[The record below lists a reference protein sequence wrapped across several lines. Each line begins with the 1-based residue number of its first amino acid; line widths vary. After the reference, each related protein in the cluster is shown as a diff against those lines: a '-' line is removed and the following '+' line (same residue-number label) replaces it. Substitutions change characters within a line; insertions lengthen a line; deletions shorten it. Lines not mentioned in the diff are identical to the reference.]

1 MATPDTPAI
10 RLADVE
16 FAYAGGARV
25 VEIAELEVA
34 QGERLFVEGP
44 SGSGKSTL
52 LCLVAGILTP
62 TGGTVDVLGESVS
75 ALGAAARDRFRAEKI
90 GFVFQMFNLLPYLS
104 LIDNVVLPCHFSRAR
119 AALALG
125 NSGSLRD
132 EAVRLLERL
141 GLGANA
147 LRGRRVTE
155 LSIGQQQRVAVARA
169 LIGRPPLVVAD
180 EPTSAMDAT
189 ARLAFVKLL
198 LEECAIAGS
207 TVVFVSHDPSL
218 AASFE
223 RSVSMTQINAA
234 PMEGMVANACN
245 MSDAE

>member
-1 MATPDTPAI
+1 MSTPASPAI
-10 RLADVE
+10 RLAGVE
-16 FAYAGGARV
+16 FAFAGGRRV
-25 VEIAELEVA
+25 VDIAELEVA
-34 QGERLFVEGP
+34 RGERLFVEGP

-75 ALGAAARDRFRAEKI
+75 ALGAAARDRFRAENI

-104 LIDNVVLPCHFSRAR
+104 LIDNVVLPCHFSRTR
-119 AALALG
+119 AEVALH
-125 NSGSLRD
+125 NSGSLRE
-132 EAVRLLERL
+132 EAARLLGRL
-141 GLGANA
+141 GLGVAA
-147 LRGRRVTE
+147 LRGRRVAA

-189 ARLAFVKLL
+189 ARIAFVELL
-198 LEECAIAGS
+198 LEECAITGS

-218 AASFE
+218 AASFG
-223 RSVSMTQINAA
+223 RSVSMTEINAA
-234 PMEGMVANACN
+234 PIEG
-245 MSDAE
+245 SLDAH

>member
-1 MATPDTPAI
+1 MATPDSPAI
-10 RLADVE
+10 RLSRIE
-16 FAYAGGARV
+16 FAYAGGTPV
-25 VEIAELEVA
+25 VDIADLEVA
-34 QGERLFVEGP
+34 RGERIFVEGP

-62 TGGTVDVLGESVS
+62 TGGIVDVLGERVS
-75 ALGAAARDRFRAEKI
+75 ALGVAARDRFRAENI

-104 LIDNVVLPCHFSRAR
+104 LVDNVVLPCHFSRTR
-119 AALALG
+119 AAVALQ
-125 NSGSLRD
+125 NSTTLQG
-132 EAVRLLERL
+132 EADRLLERL
-141 GLGANA
+141 GLGGDA
-147 LRGRRVTE
+147 LHGRRVTE

-189 ARLAFVKLL
+189 ARIAFVELL

-207 TVVFVSHDPSL
+207 TVVFVSHDPTL

-223 RSVSMTQINAA
+223 RSVSMAEINAA
-234 PMEGMVANACN
+234 PLEGLA
-245 MSDAE
+245 DAH

>member
-1 MATPDTPAI
+1 MSTPDAPAI
-10 RLADVE
+10 RLAGVE
-16 FAYAGGARV
+16 FAYGGGTPV
-25 VEIAELEVA
+25 VDIAELEVA
-34 QGERLFVEGP
+34 PGERLFVEGL

-62 TGGTVDVLGESVS
+62 TGGTVDVLGEAVS

-104 LIDNVVLPCHFSRAR
+104 LVDNVVLPCHFSRTR
-119 AALALG
+119 AAAALQ
-125 NSGSLRD
+125 NSASLSD
-132 EAVRLLERL
+132 EAERLLGRL
-141 GLGANA
+141 GLGVNA

-189 ARLAFVKLL
+189 ARVAFVELL
-198 LEECAIAGS
+198 LEECAITGS

-223 RSVSMTQINAA
+223 RSVSMTEINAA
-234 PMEGMVANACN
+234 PIEG
-245 MSDAE
+245 SLDAH

>member
-1 MATPDTPAI
+1 MAAPKSPAI
-10 RLADVE
+10 RLARVE
-16 FAYAGGARV
+16 FAYAGSAPV
-25 VEIAELEVA
+25 VDIAELEVA
-34 QGERLFVEGP
+34 RGERLFVEGP

-62 TGGTVDVLGESVS
+62 TGGTVDVLGEPVS
-75 ALGAAARDRFRAEKI
+75 ALGAAARDRFRAERI

-119 AALALG
+119 AAVALR
-125 NSGSLRD
+125 NSASLRD

-180 EPTSAMDAT
+180 EPTSALDAA
-189 ARLAFVKLL
+189 ARISFVELL
-198 LEECAIAGS
+198 LEECATAGS

-223 RSVSMTQINAA
+223 RSVSMTEINAA
-234 PMEGMVANACN
+234 PTEGSV
-245 MSDAE
+245 DAG

>member
-1 MATPDTPAI
+1 MAPPGTPAI
-10 RLADVE
+10 RLAGVG
-16 FAYAGGARV
+16 FAYAGGARIV
-25 VEIAELEVA
+25 DIAELEVA
-34 QGERLFVEGP
+34 QGDRLFVEGP

-62 TGGTVDVLGESVS
+62 SVGTVEVLGESMS
-75 ALGAAARDRFRAEKI
+75 SLGAAARDRFRAEKI

-104 LIDNVVLPCHFSRAR
+104 LVDNVVLPCHFSRAR
-119 AALALG
+119 AEVALR
-125 NSGSLRD
+125 NSASLRD
-132 EAVRLLERL
+132 EADRLLGRL
-141 GLGANA
+141 GLGSTA

-189 ARLAFVKLL
+189 ARTAFVELL

-207 TVVFVSHDPSL
+207 TVVFVSHDPAL
-218 AASFE
+218 ATSFE
-223 RSVSMTQINAA
+223 RTVSMTELNTVPAEGVADA
-234 PMEGMVANACN
+234 P
-245 MSDAE
+245 

>member
-1 MATPDTPAI
+1 VATPDSPAI
-10 RLADVE
+10 RLTRIE
-16 FAYAGGARV
+16 FAYGSGVPVVDIAG
-25 VEIAELEVA
+25 LEVA
-34 QGERLFVEGP
+34 RGERLFVEGP

-52 LCLVAGILTP
+52 LCLVAGILAP
-62 TGGTVDVLGESVS
+62 TGGTVEVLGEPVS
-75 ALGAAARDRFRAEKI
+75 AMGASARDRFRAEKI

-104 LIDNVVLPCHFSRAR
+104 LVDNVVLPCHFSRVR
-119 AALALG
+119 AAVALQ
-125 NSGSLRD
+125 NSATLGD

-141 GLGANA
+141 GLGVNA
-147 LRGRRVTE
+147 LDGRRVTE

-189 ARLAFVKLL
+189 ARIAFVELL

-218 AASFE
+218 ATSFE
-223 RSVSMTQINAA
+223 RAVSMAEINAA
-234 PMEGMVANACN
+234 PQEGMT
-245 MSDAE
+245 DAR

>member
-1 MATPDTPAI
+1 MATPDPPAF
-10 RLADVE
+10 RLAQVE
-16 FAYAGGARV
+16 FAYGGGAPV
-25 VEIAELEVA
+25 VDIPELEVA

-62 TGGTVDVLGESVS
+62 TSGTVDVLGEPVS
-75 ALGAAARDRFRAEKI
+75 ALGAAARDRLRAEKI

-104 LIDNVVLPCHFSRAR
+104 LVDNVVLPCHFSRTR
-119 AALALG
+119 AAVALE
-125 NSGSLRD
+125 NSASLTD
-132 EAVRLLERL
+132 EADRLLDRL
-141 GLGANA
+141 GLGGNA

-189 ARLAFVKLL
+189 ARLAFVELL
-198 LEECAIAGS
+198 LEECALAGS

-218 AASFE
+218 ATSFE
-223 RSVSMTQINAA
+223 RAVSMAEINAA
-234 PMEGMVANACN
+234 PQEGMA
-245 MSDAE
+245 DAR

>member
-1 MATPDTPAI
+1 MATPDSPAI
-10 RLADVE
+10 RLARAE
-16 FAYAGGARV
+16 FAYGDGVPV
-25 VEIAELEVA
+25 VDIAELEVA
-34 QGERLFVEGP
+34 RGERLFVEGP

-62 TGGTVDVLGESVS
+62 TGGTVDVLGESLS

-104 LIDNVVLPCHFSRAR
+104 LVDNVVLPCHFSRAR
-119 AALALG
+119 AAVALR
-125 NSGSLRD
+125 NSATLGD
-132 EAVRLLERL
+132 EAGRLLERL
-141 GLGANA
+141 GLGVDA
-147 LRGRRVTE
+147 LGGRRVTE

-189 ARLAFVKLL
+189 ARVAFVELL

-218 AASFE
+218 ASSFE
-223 RSVSMTQINAA
+223 RRVSMTEINAA
-234 PMEGMVANACN
+234 PTEGAV
-245 MSDAE
+245 DAG

>member
-1 MATPDTPAI
+1 MATPASPAI
-10 RLADVE
+10 RLSRIE
-16 FAYAGGARV
+16 FAYAGGTPV
-25 VEIAELEVA
+25 VDIAELQVA
-34 QGERLFVEGP
+34 RGERLFVEGP

-62 TGGTVDVLGESVS
+62 TGGMVDVLGERVS
-75 ALGAAARDRFRAEKI
+75 ALGAAARDRFRAENI
-90 GFVFQMFNLLPYLS
+90 GFVFQMFNLLPYLT
-104 LIDNVVLPCHFSRAR
+104 LVDNVVLPCRFSRAR
-119 AALALG
+119 AAVALE

-141 GLGANA
+141 GLGASA
-147 LRGRRVTE
+147 LGGRRVTE

-180 EPTSAMDAT
+180 EPTSALDAT
-189 ARLAFVKLL
+189 ARLAFVELL

-207 TVVFVSHDPSL
+207 TVVFVSHDPAL

-223 RSVSMTQINAA
+223 RSVSMTEINIA
-234 PMEGMVANACN
+234 PTEGAV
-245 MSDAE
+245 DAV

>member
-1 MATPDTPAI
+1 MSSPDSPAI
-10 RLADVE
+10 RLCRIE
-16 FAYAGGARV
+16 FAYGGGAPV
-25 VEIAELEVA
+25 VDIAQLEVA
-34 QGERLFVEGP
+34 RGERLFVEGP

-75 ALGAAARDRFRAEKI
+75 ALGAAARDRFRAENI

-104 LIDNVVLPCHFSRAR
+104 LVDNVVLPCHFSRAR
-119 AALALG
+119 AEVALQ
-125 NSGSLRD
+125 NSASLAD
-132 EAVRLLERL
+132 EAMRLLERL
-141 GLGANA
+141 GLGTNA

-189 ARLAFVKLL
+189 ARIAFVKLL
-198 LEECAIAGS
+198 LEECATAGS

-218 AASFE
+218 AASFG
-223 RSVSMTQINAA
+223 RSVSMRKINAA
-234 PMEGMVANACN
+234 PMEGMV
-245 MSDAE
+245 DAG

>member
-1 MATPDTPAI
+1 MATPGSPAI
-10 RLADVE
+10 RLARTE
-16 FAYAGGARV
+16 FAYGGGVPV
-25 VEIAELEVA
+25 VDIAELEVA
-34 QGERLFVEGP
+34 RGERLFVEGP

-62 TGGTVDVLGESVS
+62 TGGTVDVLGEVVS
-75 ALGAAARDRFRAEKI
+75 TLGAAARDRFRAENI

-104 LIDNVVLPCHFSRAR
+104 LVDNVVLPCHFSRSR
-119 AALALG
+119 AAVALE
-125 NSGSLRD
+125 NSPTLSD

-141 GLGANA
+141 GLGVDA
-147 LRGRRVTE
+147 LGGRRVTE

-189 ARLAFVKLL
+189 ARTAFVELL
-198 LEECAIAGS
+198 LEECALAGS

-223 RSVSMTQINAA
+223 RSVSMREINAA
-234 PMEGMVANACN
+234 PTEEAV
-245 MSDAE
+245 DAL

>member
-1 MATPDTPAI
+1 MAAPDSPAI
-10 RLADVE
+10 RLAGVE
-16 FAYAGGARV
+16 FAYAGGAPIVDIADLV
-25 VEIAELEVA
+25 VAP
-34 QGERLFVEGP
+34 GERLFVQGP

-62 TGGTVDVLGESVS
+62 TGGTVDVLGEAVS

-104 LIDNVVLPCHFSRAR
+104 LVDNVVLPCHFSRTR
-119 AALALG
+119 AAVALQ
-125 NSGSLRD
+125 NSASLSD
-132 EAVRLLERL
+132 EAERLLGRL
-141 GLGANA
+141 GLGVNA

-189 ARLAFVKLL
+189 ARIAFVELL
-198 LEECAIAGS
+198 LEECAITGS

-223 RSVSMTQINAA
+223 RSVSMTEINAV
-234 PMEGMVANACN
+234 PIEG
-245 MSDAE
+245 SLDAH

>member
-234 PMEGMVANACN
+234 PMEGVVANACN

>member
-1 MATPDTPAI
+1 MATPDAPAI
-10 RLADVE
+10 RLAGVE
-16 FAYAGGARV
+16 FAYGNDAPV
-25 VEIAELEVA
+25 VDIAELDVA
-34 QGERLFVEGP
+34 RGERLFVEGP

-62 TGGTVDVLGESVS
+62 TAGTVDVLGESVS
-75 ALGAAARDRFRAEKI
+75 TMGAAARDRFRAEKI

-104 LIDNVVLPCHFSRAR
+104 LVDNVVLPCHFSRTRSAV
-119 AALALG
+119 ALQ
-125 NSGSLRD
+125 NSASLSD
-132 EAVRLLERL
+132 EAERLLARL
-141 GLGANA
+141 GLGVSA

-189 ARLAFVKLL
+189 ARVAFVELL

-223 RSVSMTQINAA
+223 RSVSMTEINAA
-234 PMEGMVANACN
+234 PIEG
-245 MSDAE
+245 SLDAG

>member
-1 MATPDTPAI
+1 MAAPDSPAI
-10 RLADVE
+10 RLAGVE
-16 FAYAGGARV
+16 FAYAGGAPIVDIADLV
-25 VEIAELEVA
+25 VAP
-34 QGERLFVEGP
+34 GERLFVQGP

-62 TGGTVDVLGESVS
+62 TGGTVDVLGEAVS
-75 ALGAAARDRFRAEKI
+75 SMGAAARDRFRAEKI

-104 LIDNVVLPCHFSRAR
+104 LVDNVVLPCHFSRTR
-119 AALALG
+119 AAVALQ
-125 NSGSLRD
+125 NSVSLSD
-132 EAVRLLERL
+132 EAERLLGRL
-141 GLGANA
+141 GLGVSA

-189 ARLAFVKLL
+189 ARVAFVELL
-198 LEECAIAGS
+198 LEECAITGS

-223 RSVSMTQINAA
+223 RSVSMTEINAA
-234 PMEGMVANACN
+234 PIEG
-245 MSDAE
+245 SLDAH

>member
-234 PMEGMVANACN
+234 PMEGVVANASN
-245 MSDAE
+245 ISDA

>member
-1 MATPDTPAI
+1 MAAPDPPAI
-10 RLADVE
+10 RLSGVE
-16 FAYAGGARV
+16 FAYAGNAPV
-25 VEIAELEVA
+25 VEIAGLEVA
-34 QGERLFVEGP
+34 SGERLFVEGA

-62 TGGTVDVLGESVS
+62 TRGTVGVLGETVS

-104 LIDNVVLPCHFSRAR
+104 LVDNVVLPCHFSRTR
-119 AALALG
+119 TMVALQ
-125 NSGSLRD
+125 NSASLRD
-132 EAVRLLERL
+132 EALRLLGRL

-147 LRGRRVTE
+147 LRRRRVTE

-189 ARLAFVKLL
+189 ARFAFVDLL
-198 LEECAIAGS
+198 LEECATAGS

-223 RSVSMTQINAA
+223 RTVSMADVNAA
-234 PMEGMVANACN
+234 RIEGAGSAG
-245 MSDAE
+245 

>member
-1 MATPDTPAI
+1 MATPDSPAI
-10 RLADVE
+10 RLAGIE
-16 FAYAGGARV
+16 FAYGGGDPV
-25 VEIAELEVA
+25 VDVAELEVA
-34 QGERLFVEGP
+34 RGERLFVEGP

-62 TGGTVDVLGESVS
+62 TVGTVDVLGEAVS

-104 LIDNVVLPCHFSRAR
+104 LVDNVVLPCHFSRAR
-119 AALALG
+119 AAVALR
-125 NSGSLRD
+125 NSATLPD

-141 GLGANA
+141 GLEASA
-147 LRGRRVTE
+147 LGGRRVTE

-189 ARLAFVKLL
+189 ARIAFVELL

-218 AASFE
+218 GASFE
-223 RSVSMTQINAA
+223 RSVSMAEINAVPGEA
-234 PMEGMVANACN
+234 
-245 MSDAE
+245 DAG

>member
-1 MATPDTPAI
+1 MATPGSSAI
-10 RLADVE
+10 RLARTE
-16 FAYAGGARV
+16 FAYGGGVPV
-25 VEIAELEVA
+25 VDIAELEVA
-34 QGERLFVEGP
+34 RGERLFVEGP

-75 ALGAAARDRFRAEKI
+75 AMGAAARDRFRAEKI

-104 LIDNVVLPCHFSRAR
+104 LVDNVVLPCHFSRTR
-119 AALALG
+119 AAVALQ
-125 NSGSLRD
+125 NSASLRD
-132 EAVRLLERL
+132 EADRLLERL
-141 GLGANA
+141 GLGGNV

-189 ARLAFVKLL
+189 ARLAFVELL
-198 LEECAIAGS
+198 LEECAITGS

-218 AASFE
+218 ATSFD
-223 RSVSMTQINAA
+223 RAVSMTEINAA
-234 PMEGMVANACN
+234 PLEGLA
-245 MSDAE
+245 DAR